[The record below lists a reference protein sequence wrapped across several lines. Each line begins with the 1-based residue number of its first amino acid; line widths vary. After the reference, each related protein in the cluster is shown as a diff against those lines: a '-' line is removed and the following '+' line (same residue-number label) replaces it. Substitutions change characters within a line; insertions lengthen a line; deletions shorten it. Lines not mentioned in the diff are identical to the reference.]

1 MAQTMSAEAQ
11 GSNGN
16 TEQTLLLILDTIPAL
31 VSTWTPSG
39 ELEYVNRR
47 FLEFVGMPGDNLV
60 KLHSTMHADDRERAA
75 TTWTRSVETG
85 EPFDIRYRVRRADGV
100 YRWLH
105 TRGEPLR
112 DANGRIVRWYKLTT
126 DVDDQKKA
134 EEALQTSQAE
144 LAHVTRVTSMGELTA
159 SIAHE
164 LNQPLAAVVTHGQA
178 CLRWLNRASPDLAE
192 VRGAVE
198 RMIQDGIRG
207 GEVIARIRALMK
219 KEPPAR
225 VLLDLDEAVRETLA
239 IAPLQTA
246 GTVLRLELAGDLPRV
261 LADRIQLQQVLLN
274 LIGNAADA
282 MRFVGD
288 RSRELVIRTA
298 VLEPRTVSLAV
309 EDTGIGVEPDQWD
322 RLFEPFHT
330 TKPDGLGMGLTISRS
345 IIESHGGRLWA
356 ERNAGPG
363 MTFRFSLPVAE
374 GGAE

>member
-1 MAQTMSAEAQ
+1 MAQPLSAEAQ

-16 TEQTLLLILDTIPAL
+16 TEQSLLLILDTIPAL

-178 CLRWLNRASPDLAE
+178 CLRWLNRPAPDLAE
-192 VRGAVE
+192 ARGAVE

-288 RSRELVIRTA
+288 RTRELVIRTA

>member
-85 EPFDIRYRVRRADGV
+85 EPFDIRCRVRRADGV

>member
-1 MAQTMSAEAQ
+1 VAQTMSAEAQ

-178 CLRWLNRASPDLAE
+178 CLRWLNRPVPDLAE
-192 VRGAVE
+192 ARGAVE

>member
-1 MAQTMSAEAQ
+1 MAQSNSADGPGASEK
-11 GSNGN
+11 
-16 TEQTLLLILDTIPAL
+16 TEQALGLILDTIPAL
-31 VSTWTPSG
+31 VSTWSPAG

-47 FLEFVGMPGDNLV
+47 FLDFVGMPGDNLS

-75 TTWTRSVETG
+75 TTWMRSVETG
-85 EPFDIRYRVRRADGV
+85 EPFDIDYRVRRADGV

-126 DVDDQKKA
+126 DIDDQKRA

-164 LNQPLAAVVTHGQA
+164 LNKPLAAVVTHGQA
-178 CLRWLNRASPDLAE
+178 CLRWLNRPVADLAE

-207 GEVIARIRALMK
+207 GEVISRIRALMK

-225 VLLDLDEAVRETLA
+225 VRLDLDDIVRETLA
-239 IAPLQTA
+239 IAPPQTS
-246 GTVLRLELAGDLPRV
+246 GSVLRLDLAGDLPRV

-282 MRFVGD
+282 MKFVGD
-288 RSRELVIRTA
+288 RSRELVIRTI
-298 VLEPRTVSLAV
+298 VSEPRTVSLAV
-309 EDTGIGVEPDQWD
+309 EDNGIGVEPDQWD

-330 TKPDGLGMGLTISRS
+330 TKPNGMGIGLSIFRS
-345 IIESHGGRLWA
+345 IVESHGGRLWA
-356 ERNAGPG
+356 ERNAGSG
-363 MTFRFSLPVAE
+363 MTFRFSLPVAK
-374 GGAE
+374 GDAE

>member
-1 MAQTMSAEAQ
+1 VAQTMSAEAQ

-288 RSRELVIRTA
+288 RTRELVIRTA

-309 EDTGIGVEPDQWD
+309 EDTGIGVEPDLWD